1 MAAKYWSEDEAR
13 RALGKLDA
21 SGLTVAEHARRSGIA
36 EKRFRYW
43 RRRLA
48 GHLEP
53 ATPLFVP
60 VRISGGAASAS
71 ALEEEAPALE
81 VLVGGRIV
89 RVPVGFDSATLTQL
103 MTVLER
109 SC

>member
-1 MAAKYWSEDEAR
+1 MAARYWSEDEAR
-13 RALGKLDA
+13 RALGKLEA

-48 GHLEP
+48 RPLESEP
-53 ATPLFVP
+53 VFVP
-60 VRISGGAASAS
+60 VLISGGAASAS
-71 ALEEEAPALE
+71 APAPTAPALE
-81 VLVGGRIV
+81 VLVGDRVV

-103 MTVLER
+103 MAVLER
-109 SC
+109 AC